1 MSKQISCRNC
11 GNFINM
17 SDMFCN
23 KCGSK
28 NDYENPQ
35 EKKCLKCGTTIT
47 EGSKFC
53 SKCGTAS
60 EDTTINLT
68 KSTDENTLSCPKC
81 GRRLSLSSSKC
92 DVCGT
97 TIKSTNN
104 IEEQKNTSQDTSNE
118 NKVYNELL
126 QYQEYKTY
134 IERIKKE
141 TEDKVIPIKEEA
153 SSFQGFIILVAFIFF
168 KVFCKMGWIISFI
181 LTCVVGFIID
191 IPRSLRNKAA
201 QNLNETNEKQKNKNI
216 EIYESDESYKRIKKI
231 ISDNDGDPN
240 DNNLISKM
248 IDYSKMNPA
257 LSLST
262 IISDCISNKNINNII
277 DRIPAFIKEANAVE
291 RIIDETNE
299 DYLPKDFLE
308 ALSQTFINIHQLEE
322 CYKNNTLEEKIRNQ
336 PEVIATITNLMDTFP
351 PMKDAINRAI
361 SENEQIQNTYSVYW
375 DENNRMFC
383 VFHSMVN
390 TVKEHANY
398 FPDDFH
404 DLLSDMSPILFDLL
418 KKEAAIMDKCN
429 NDFNNIK
436 KSIHILEKIHVKEK
450 DIFEGLYSIY
460 SDIYDGSTLEEWTN
474 MENEYEEFMGSF
486 NDDDNE
492 YNDDD
497 YDFNKEVSDN
507 STGFFQGCNDLES
520 LKKRHKALSR
530 LFHPDMENG
539 DMEMMQR
546 INAEFDQLKQLYE

>member
-1 MSKQISCRNC
+1 MIKQISCRNC

-68 KSTDENTLSCPKC
+68 KSTDGNTLSCPKC

-104 IEEQKNTSQDTSNE
+104 IEEPKNTSQDTSNE

-231 ISDNDGDPN
+231 ITDNDGDPN
-240 DNNLISKM
+240 DKDLISKM
-248 IDYSKMNPA
+248 VNYSKINPT
-257 LSLST
+257 LSLSA

-277 DRIPAFIKEANAVE
+277 DKIPAFIKEAYAIE
-291 RIIDETNE
+291 RTIKETNE
-299 DYLPKDFLE
+299 DYLPKGFKED
-308 ALSQTFINIHQLEE
+308 LSQTFIDIHKLEE
-322 CYKNNTLEEKIRNQ
+322 CYKNNTLEEKN
-336 PEVIATITNLMDTFP
+336 
-351 PMKDAINRAI
+351 
-361 SENEQIQNTYSVYW
+361 S
-375 DENNRMFC
+375 
-383 VFHSMVN
+383 
-390 TVKEHANY
+390 
-398 FPDDFH
+398 
-404 DLLSDMSPILFDLL
+404 
-418 KKEAAIMDKCN
+418 
-429 NDFNNIK
+429 
-436 KSIHILEKIHVKEK
+436 KS
-450 DIFEGLYSIY
+450 
-460 SDIYDGSTLEEWTN
+460 T
-474 MENEYEEFMGSF
+474 
-486 NDDDNE
+486 
-492 YNDDD
+492 
-497 YDFNKEVSDN
+497 
-507 STGFFQGCNDLES
+507 
-520 LKKRHKALSR
+520 
-530 LFHPDMENG
+530 
-539 DMEMMQR
+539 
-546 INAEFDQLKQLYE
+546 